1 MLQKV
6 GETEYRQIYSK
17 YGMIFMLGGLWA
29 AFLLKKLWMEG
40 KERYGKNIG

>member
-1 MLQKV
+1 M
-6 GETEYRQIYSK
+6 ETENRQVNIQ